1 MKPKAEA
8 GTYAAMAVGLAVLV
22 ACAGSVAPLA
32 PRALPSA
39 SLADTVPPAD
49 PAPGARPAGFL
60 SPGTAPDAAAII
72 PPAPREGDARN
83 TLDWDIFAK
92 TRALEGGDRWKL
104 AQADDAYG
112 SAYLLSAFSCAVG
125 VIMSPDTSPL
135 LSDILRRV
143 TIDAG
148 LAAEGAK
155 QLYRRPRPFTR
166 NDGDICITRSTGLE
180 ASFDYPSGHASIGWM
195 AGLVIAQL
203 APDRASQI
211 LARGRAYG
219 ESRVVCGVHN
229 LSAVDAARTNA
240 ASVFAALQ
248 GSTAYLDALAAAR
261 TEMSRVRSS
270 GPAPEGG
277 VCAAEAKLTAPLML
291 P

>member
-22 ACAGSVAPLA
+22 ACAGSVAPLG
-32 PRALPSA
+32 PRASPSPP
-39 SLADTVPPAD
+39 LADTVPSAA
-49 PAPGARPAGFL
+49 PAPGVRPAGFL
-60 SPGTAPDAAAII
+60 SPGMAPDAAAII

-83 TLDWDIFAK
+83 TLDWDVFEK

-125 VIMSPDTSPL
+125 VAMSPDTSPL

-166 NDGDICITRSTGLE
+166 NDGDICITRSAGLE

-195 AGLVIAQL
+195 AGLVLAQL

-219 ESRVVCGVHN
+219 ESRVICGVHN
-229 LSAVDAARTNA
+229 LSAVEAARTNA

-248 GSTAYLDALAAAR
+248 GSTAYLDALAEAR

-270 GPAPEGG
+270 GPNPESA